1 MVGVKGFGKL
11 VAYVRDKL
19 RALGLVS
26 TWSDNDVAA
35 LVQKA
40 REAAKSPTTV
50 TRAGDLS
57 RFSFAGM
64 NAKTADKFALAN
76 ALERLDAGENAD
88 TVRQETGWFVGPDGR
103 ARYEISDRDARLKM
117 PASGKAGDALRGTT
131 TVGAL
136 LNHAK
141 LFAAY
146 PGAAGIEVSTKPGE
160 GASFQAAHEGRPA
173 RIRIGA
179 NMPMGKVTSAL
190 MHEIQHYVQRQE
202 GFATGSN
209 LLAAGSREAYF
220 NSAGEVEARNVQTR
234 LKMTDEERKGLAP
247 HWTTD
252 VLDQDVIVSFNGKDM
267 AMVPAWHGSPH
278 DFDRFSLDKIGTGEG
293 AQAYGHGLYFA
304 GKREIADYYRKTLS
318 ESRVLLNGEPADGAT
333 DRGAAAR
340 LIADGL
346 AGGKTFD
353 EARDD
358 IAQQYAKYRDAA
370 AKDAEGLAKRVGEP
384 PAPGWGTLTITAEDV
399 QQQRDRA
406 KYYADKLAALNA
418 LQEGEVTVGKGRLY
432 SVELAPAPDE
442 YLLWDKPL
450 SEQSEKVRAALSF
463 AGIDMPWE
471 VVSDTGHALPRTY
484 ETREQAESDAA
495 KISGTV
501 RQREGTHRGEV
512 IYRQLSERL
521 AKQQNDN
528 GWTSV
533 AQTINDR
540 NADDKAASDYVIFN
554 DADVSITAKFSRTGQ
569 AFANPMQGASFARAG
584 EFLSDLFNTHGSF
597 GRMKGL
603 KTQYHKATLNPLF
616 RGVWERANAMA
627 MDSARAMSR
636 PADLAPRILPK
647 FDPRNMKEAAKAV
660 FAGRSDVS
668 QDDLKAVAGALNSG
682 TLDGGPSP
690 LNGNVWSRAELTTP
704 KGQYVPGSGA
714 DGTVRLGK
722 GLTDKQADLYEE
734 ARAAV
739 DASLDETAAA
749 TAWKLARQ
757 HVPGQELRQTIS
769 GNPQTAATELDGVI
783 EFAIGNAKDEL
794 AQLKKDKA
802 DEKDIK
808 AQEKKIE
815 DMTATRESIAA
826 VFDKAEQLK
835 DAGYMPLMRF
845 GKYRIGVTMKDDN
858 GETVEYVGRYES
870 HFEANR
876 ARRELER
883 EFPSSKDFKVGP
895 VEVTNENE
903 WKLYKGVNPETV
915 MLFAEEAGIDTD
927 EVMQKWY
934 REAVSN
940 RSALRRMV
948 HRSGVAGYSEDLPRV
963 LASFITS
970 NGKQAGYAYHLS
982 DMQEMLQNPDMPGD
996 VQEEAQSLLE
1006 TIQEPNE
1013 KGANMRG
1020 LMAGWYLL
1028 GSVASAITNATQ
1040 TITMSLPW
1048 LSQFGAKGYSATEAA
1063 KALGN
1068 AYKMVVKPLTMPAD
1082 LKAAMKRAEQEGVV
1096 DSNEVFHLYAE
1107 SMKPALSKLGNGNIA
1122 YRARAFMT
1130 LWGAPFA
1137 MVETLNRRATFAAAY
1152 SMARNQGKSETEA
1165 AEFAKRAVIETQGVY
1180 AKHNRPNW
1188 ARGTI
1193 GAAALTFR
1201 QYSIAY
1207 IEMLARMA
1215 KSGPEGRKA
1224 ALLAL
1229 GVLFMMAGASGLP
1242 GADDLGDLIDTFAQI
1257 FFDKPM
1263 LSRMAVRNAL
1273 KDNLGKELGG
1283 FITSGMSEFMPI
1295 DVSARM
1301 GLGNLI
1307 PGTAMLKP
1315 STTDKTGELLS
1326 AIGGVPGG
1334 FIESMLQ
1341 ATGML
1346 AEGNFSGAL
1355 KTAAPKAVQ
1364 DVAKGIEMAAT
1375 GEARDRSGKKVVD
1388 VGAMDAFFQT
1398 MGFNP
1403 SVKADAGRK
1412 AWDVTEYLGYIK
1424 KTESEIVGRWARGI
1438 ADNDMEAVRAAQQ
1451 ELSDW
1456 NMSNPESPIGISR
1469 QQIRQRVQ
1477 QLSMERAGRIEK
1489 TAPKEL
1495 RSRVREMVE
1504 ED

>member
-50 TRAGDLS
+50 TRTGDLS

-88 TVRQETGWFVGPDGR
+88 TVRQETGWFVGPDGK

-160 GASFQAAHEGRPA
+160 GASFKAAHEGRPA

-179 NMPMGKVTSAL
+179 DMPMGKVTSAL

-234 LKMTDEERKGLAP
+234 LRMTDEERKGLAP

-252 VLDQDVIVSFNGKDM
+252 VLDQDVIISFNGKDM
-267 AMVPAWHGSPH
+267 A
-278 DFDRFSLDKIGTGEG
+278 
-293 AQAYGHGLYFA
+293 
-304 GKREIADYYRKTLS
+304 S
-318 ESRVLLNGEPADGAT
+318 EADGA
-333 DRGAAAR
+333 R
-340 LIADGL
+340 
-346 AGGKTFD
+346 
-353 EARDD
+353 
-358 IAQQYAKYRDAA
+358 
-370 AKDAEGLAKRVGEP
+370 
-384 PAPGWGTLTITAEDV
+384 
-399 QQQRDRA
+399 
-406 KYYADKLAALNA
+406 
-418 LQEGEVTVGKGRLY
+418 
-432 SVELAPAPDE
+432 
-442 YLLWDKPL
+442 
-450 SEQSEKVRAALSF
+450 
-463 AGIDMPWE
+463 
-471 VVSDTGHALPRTY
+471 
-484 ETREQAESDAA
+484 
-495 KISGTV
+495 
-501 RQREGTHRGEV
+501 
-512 IYRQLSERL
+512 
-521 AKQQNDN
+521 
-528 GWTSV
+528 
-533 AQTINDR
+533 
-540 NADDKAASDYVIFN
+540 
-554 DADVSITAKFSRTGQ
+554 FSRTGQ
-569 AFANPMQGASFARAG
+569 AFANPLQGASFSKAG

-597 GRMKGL
+597 GLLKGL

-668 QDDLKAVAGALNSG
+668 HTDLKTVSKALSDG
-682 TLDGGPSP
+682 TTFGGPSP
-690 LNGNVWSRAELTTP
+690 LKGKAFTDSELAE
-704 KGQYVPGSGA
+704 
-714 DGTVRLGK
+714 R
-722 GLTDKQADLYEE
+722 GLTEKQIGLYNE

-749 TAWKLARQ
+749 TAWKIVRKTIDDDF
-757 HVPGQELRQTIS
+757 LRQRVAE
-769 GNPQTAATELDGVI
+769 NPQDAARILSTKMDYAIAHEVEKLQEMQDGMSEAYDPAAEVKAMESLQKRI
-783 EFAIGNAKDEL
+783 AEMRDDAKAIR
-794 AQLKKDKA
+794 
-802 DEKDIK
+802 DIF
-808 AQEKKIE
+808 
-815 DMTATRESIAA
+815 T
-826 VFDKAEQLK
+826 KAEQLK

-883 EFPSSKDFKVGP
+883 EFPSSKGFTVGP
-895 VEVTNENE
+895 VEVTNEDE
-903 WKLYKGVNPETV
+903 WKMFKGVNPETV

-927 EVMQKWY
+927 EIMQKWY

-1040 TITMSLPW
+1040 TVTMSLPW

-1152 SMARNQGKSETEA
+1152 SMARNQGKSEMGA

-1283 FITSGMSEFMPI
+1283 FITSGMSEFMPV

-1301 GLGNLI
+1301 GLSNLI

-1315 STTDKTGELLS
+1315 STTDKTG
-1326 AIGGVPGG
+1326 
-1334 FIESMLQ
+1334 
-1341 ATGML
+1341 
-1346 AEGNFSGAL
+1346 
-1355 KTAAPKAVQ
+1355 
-1364 DVAKGIEMAAT
+1364 
-1375 GEARDRSGKKVVD
+1375 
-1388 VGAMDAFFQT
+1388 
-1398 MGFNP
+1398 
-1403 SVKADAGRK
+1403 
-1412 AWDVTEYLGYIK
+1412 
-1424 KTESEIVGRWARGI
+1424 
-1438 ADNDMEAVRAAQQ
+1438 
-1451 ELSDW
+1451 
-1456 NMSNPESPIGISR
+1456 
-1469 QQIRQRVQ
+1469 
-1477 QLSMERAGRIEK
+1477 
-1489 TAPKEL
+1489 
-1495 RSRVREMVE
+1495 
-1504 ED
+1504 

>member
-1 MVGVKGFGKL
+1 MEI
-11 VAYVRDKL
+11 RC
-19 RALGLVS
+19 
-26 TWSDNDVAA
+26 
-35 LVQKA
+35 
-40 REAAKSPTTV
+40 
-50 TRAGDLS
+50 S
-57 RFSFAGM
+57 RFQKNSRDANRLYARPSGYYEAIVRIPEGGLISLNAPRFTFAGQ
-64 NAKTADKFALAN
+64 NARTADTHALAT
-76 ALERLDAGENAD
+76 ALERLDAGEDAD
-88 TVRQETGWFVGPDGR
+88 TVRQDTGWFIGPDGR
-103 ARYEISDRDARLKM
+103 ARFEISDRDARLKI
-117 PASGKAGDALRGTT
+117 PATGNAGEALRGTT

-136 LNHAK
+136 LDHAK

-146 PGAAGIEVSTKPGE
+146 PGVAAIEVTTKPGA
-160 GASFQAAHEGRPA
+160 GASFQASHEGHPP

-179 NMPMGKVTSAL
+179 DMPMGKVTSAL

-202 GFATGSN
+202 RFATGSN

-267 AMVPAWHGSPH
+267 AMVPAWHGSPNH
-278 DFDRFSLDKIGTGEG
+278 FDKFSMDKIGTGEG

-304 GKREIADYYRKTLS
+304 SSKDVAEWYRRNIS
-318 ESRVLLNGEPADGAT
+318 GAAGRVLLDGQYL
-333 DRGAAAR
+333 GAGQYGTWPGKFGISTT
-340 LIADGL
+340 IADRL
-346 AGGKTFD
+346 NDWRAQVESGGSVSV
-353 EARDD
+353 DD
-358 IAQQYAKYRDAA
+358 APASLR
-370 AKDAEGLAKRVGEP
+370 KRLKIER
-384 PAPGWGTLTITAEDV
+384 
-399 QQQRDRA
+399 Q
-406 KYYADKLAALNA
+406 
-418 LQEGEVTVGKGRLY
+418 GRLY
-432 SVELAPAPDE
+432 QVELAPEPDE

-450 SEQSEKVRAALSF
+450 SEQSEKVKAALEK
-463 AGIDMPWE
+463 AGI
-471 VVSDTGHALPRTY
+471 VGSSTKKQARTG
-484 ETREQAESDAA
+484 ED
-495 KISGTV
+495 
-501 RQREGTHRGEV
+501 
-512 IYRQLSERL
+512 IYRQFTMDAGNPYARMNAWKKGPIGLYPQKESSDYLHSIGIRGIKYL
-521 AKQQNDN
+521 D
-528 GWTSV
+528 GTSRGKGDG
-533 AQTINDR
+533 NY
-540 NADDKAASDYVIFN
+540 NYVIFN

-569 AFANPMQGASFARAG
+569 AFANPLQGSSFARAG

-597 GRMKGL
+597 GILKGL

-616 RGVWERANAMA
+616 KGVWERANAMA
-627 MDSARAMSR
+627 MDSAQAMSR

-682 TLDGGPSP
+682 TVDGGPSP
-690 LNGNVWSRAELTTP
+690 LNGKVWSRAELTTP
-704 KGQYVPGSGA
+704 KGQYVQGSGA

-739 DASLDETAAA
+739 DASLDEAAAA

-769 GNPQTAATELDGVI
+769 GNSQTSATELDVVM
-783 EFAIGNAKDEL
+783 ELAIGNSKDEL

-883 EFPSSKDFKVGP
+883 EFPSSKGFTVGP
-895 VEVTNENE
+895 VEVTNEDE
-903 WKLYKGVNPETV
+903 WKMFKGVNPETV

-927 EVMQKWY
+927 EIMQKWY

-948 HRSGVAGYSEDLPRV
+948 HRSGVAGYSDDLPRV

-970 NGKQAGYAYHLS
+970 NGKQAGYAYHLA

-1040 TITMSLPW
+1040 TVTMSLPW

-1152 SMARNQGKSETEA
+1152 SMA
-1165 AEFAKRAVIETQGVY
+1165 
-1180 AKHNRPNW
+1180 
-1188 ARGTI
+1188 
-1193 GAAALTFR
+1193 
-1201 QYSIAY
+1201 
-1207 IEMLARMA
+1207 
-1215 KSGPEGRKA
+1215 
-1224 ALLAL
+1224 
-1229 GVLFMMAGASGLP
+1229 
-1242 GADDLGDLIDTFAQI
+1242 
-1257 FFDKPM
+1257 
-1263 LSRMAVRNAL
+1263 
-1273 KDNLGKELGG
+1273 
-1283 FITSGMSEFMPI
+1283 
-1295 DVSARM
+1295 
-1301 GLGNLI
+1301 
-1307 PGTAMLKP
+1307 
-1315 STTDKTGELLS
+1315 
-1326 AIGGVPGG
+1326 
-1334 FIESMLQ
+1334 
-1341 ATGML
+1341 
-1346 AEGNFSGAL
+1346 
-1355 KTAAPKAVQ
+1355 
-1364 DVAKGIEMAAT
+1364 
-1375 GEARDRSGKKVVD
+1375 
-1388 VGAMDAFFQT
+1388 
-1398 MGFNP
+1398 
-1403 SVKADAGRK
+1403 
-1412 AWDVTEYLGYIK
+1412 
-1424 KTESEIVGRWARGI
+1424 
-1438 ADNDMEAVRAAQQ
+1438 
-1451 ELSDW
+1451 
-1456 NMSNPESPIGISR
+1456 
-1469 QQIRQRVQ
+1469 
-1477 QLSMERAGRIEK
+1477 
-1489 TAPKEL
+1489 
-1495 RSRVREMVE
+1495 
-1504 ED
+1504 